1 MSTLSQL
8 TVEVLTARLTKKDA
22 LEELQKEIAA
32 VGASLKAVDIGEEII
47 EEPQVDE
54 SQKRDHSK
62 SKKDGLP

>member
-32 VGASLKAVDIGEEII
+32 VGASLKADDNGVEIM
-47 EEPQVDE
+47 EEPQAEE
-54 SQKRDHSK
+54 SQKRDHPISK
-62 SKKDGLP
+62 

>member
-32 VGASLKAVDIGEEII
+32 VGAPLKAVDNGEEII
-47 EEPQVDE
+47 
-54 SQKRDHSK
+54 
-62 SKKDGLP
+62 GLP